1 MELLPAALLSVA
13 GLLCLYGSWCK
24 QPLFRPWGAWGGWA
38 LLFASGWVWSLAA
51 ASVEFGIVYALLAP
65 TACAWVLVLHNRQAR
80 NRRAPAPAE
89 AGISLP
95 ALPVAARHL
104 LLFVGAV
111 PLAGAAAAYGSTAL
125 ATFLPWQPGNAL
137 VLAMLVMP
145 VVWGAGAYWLCADP
159 KPLRPTLGL
168 ATLLA
173 FGALVLNP

>member
-1 MELLPAALLSVA
+1 MALLPAVILTAA
-13 GLLCLYGSWCK
+13 GLLCLYGSWRK
-24 QPLFRPWGAWGGWA
+24 QPLFRPWGAWGGWV
-38 LLFASGWVWSLAA
+38 LLFASGWAWSLAA
-51 ASVEFGIVYALLAP
+51 ASVELGIVYALLAP
-65 TACAWVLVLHNRQAR
+65 TACAWLLVLHNRQTR
-80 NRRAPAPAE
+80 SRRASAVAE
-89 AGISLP
+89 GGISLP

-104 LLFVGAV
+104 LLFLGTV

-125 ATFLPWQPGNAL
+125 ATFLPWQLGNAL

-173 FGALVLNP
+173 FGALVLNL